1 MDVYPIQHNHLI
13 APLIS
18 EKKNVVFNSQ
28 INKKIDEEIWNH
40 LFTIYGFIVFQIFL
54 IN

>member
-18 EKKNVVFNSQ
+18 EKNVPFNSQ
-28 INKKIDEEIWNH
+28 INKKIDEENLQLFIYNIWLYCVSHISN
-40 LFTIYGFIVFQIFL
+40 
-54 IN
+54 